1 MSTPAP
7 GSPEFK
13 SGQYEFNAEQ
23 NRTIGELAAAMA
35 VVATLMKV
43 AGLVFL
49 IFFGLVLYE
58 AIQTSPPLRGYAPV
72 VGLGAA
78 ALLCLAIGFWTGGSA
93 HSFRRIVE
101 SQNRD
106 IWHLMNA
113 LGSLRDMYALL
124 RTIIIGALVVAA
136 IGVAL
141 SLFTPGPRG

>member
-1 MSTPAP
+1 MSTSPQQ
-7 GSPEFK
+7 PEFK
-13 SGQYEFNAEQ
+13 SAQYEFNAEQ
-23 NRTIGELAAAMA
+23 NRTIGELAAAMS

-49 IFFGLVLYE
+49 IFFGLVLYGVL
-58 AIQTSPPLRGYAPV
+58 QTEGPPISAYAPV

-78 ALLCLAIGFWTGGSA
+78 ALLCLAIAFWTSGSA

-113 LGSLRDMYALL
+113 LSSLRDMYGLL
-124 RTIIIGALVVAA
+124 RTIIIAALVLAA
-136 IGVAL
+136 VGAAL
-141 SLFTPGPRG
+141 ALFHGSAR